1 MNRAGTLLIVVA
13 GLSAM
18 LAALGATYLS
28 SLRSRT
34 ADNERNFVDAQARL
48 LLYSACAFITER
60 NGAISIPPHLA
71 ERVFPFFP
79 HDHTLLGL
87 PARHDCPSDTWF
99 RIVAVDPAANPIIFN
114 VTVGIGLTRG
124 VRTDTEAGDMN
135 AQMPEVAAAVG
146 LPSSTDRDELA
157 RREHLEFYQVN
168 WSVGTP
174 GHVTT
179 ITRLSTAPTDW

>member
-1 MNRAGTLLIVVA
+1 MNRTGTLLIVVA

-28 SLRSRT
+28 SLRTRT

-60 NGAISIPPHLA
+60 NGVISGGSHPN
-71 ERVFPFFP
+71 ERPFPFFP
-79 HDHTLLGL
+79 HDRTVAGPLQ
-87 PARHDCPSDTWF
+87 ARHDCPSDTWF
-99 RIVAVDPAANPIIFN
+99 RIVATDPAVFQ

-124 VRTDTEAGDMN
+124 VRTDVEAAAMST
-135 AQMPEVAAAVG
+135 QMPAVTTAVG
-146 LPSSTDRDELA
+146 LPSAADRDELA

-168 WSVGTP
+168 WSAGSP

-179 ITRLSTAPTDW
+179 ITRLATAPGTW